1 MKKTILGISFL
12 LMAAFAGSA
21 NAQCPNEANC
31 PDPENCKK
39 EQCDKKDCKVPD
51 CKKNECADCS
61 QDKQDC
67 RRRDY
72 KGPRPGHHDMAAAEA
87 RQAALFEGLNLTS
100 EQQQKITDLDKALKA
115 SRQEL
120 KDKAKEDKNARSR
133 SAMMENEKA
142 LRVKYLADLNNIL
155 SAEQYTQFLQNFY
168 VNQAPVNPNM
178 LKAGAQRFERR
189 LDVEKKM
196 GEQKF
201 DQDKAELRKDA
212 KNFEKKVEKDVKK
225 GEKKMDKKKK

>member
-21 NAQCPNEANC
+21 SAQCPKEANC

-39 EQCDKKDCKVPD
+39 EQCDKKDCKDPE
-51 CKKNECADCS
+51 CKKKDCS
-61 QDKQDC
+61 DCSKDKKEC
-67 RRRDY
+67 RRRDD
-72 KGPRPGHHDMAAAEA
+72 KGPRPGRHDMAGAEA

-100 EQQQKITDLDKALKA
+100 EQQEKIKDLDKALKA
-115 SRQEL
+115 SRMEM
-120 KDKAKEDKNARSR
+120 KDKAKTDKSVRSH
-133 SAMMENEKA
+133 SAMIENEKA
-142 LRVKYLADLNNIL
+142 LRAKYLSDLQTIL
-155 SAEQYTQFLQNFY
+155 SGDQYMQFLQNFY

-189 LDVEKKM
+189 MEADGKKGEKK
-196 GEQKF
+196 F
-201 DQDKAELRKDA
+201 DHDKAELRKDA

-225 GEKKMDKKKK
+225 VEKKMDKKKK